1 MSREGGR
8 RGSQEVWSRMDAW
21 VEGGVAQIVCHKSSC
36 ATEVFIQVG
45 WRDGCVASL
54 RCVWFVAT

>member
-1 MSREGGR
+1 MEGGGGGG
-8 RGSQEVWSRMDAW
+8 GSQEVWSRMDAW
-21 VEGGVAQIVCHKSSC
+21 VEGGAAQIACHKSSC
-36 ATEVFIQVG
+36 ATKVFIQVR